1 LLFNL
6 YLGGYSKM
14 ENNDESKN
22 RTDQIYESLKDLD
35 GLKLSQKKG
44 LIVQDLQKVQKQL
57 SEVDLT
63 KGKER
68 EKFVKI
74 FNGKATD
81 LLLSIEVVE
90 KLLKEK
96 DF

>member
-1 LLFNL
+1 
-6 YLGGYSKM
+6 M
-14 ENNDESKN
+14 ENQNDDAKKRS
-22 RTDQIYESLKDLD
+22 DLIYESLKDLD
-35 GLKLSQKKG
+35 GLRLSQKKG
-44 LIVQDLQKVQKQL
+44 LIVQDLQKAQKQL
-57 SEVDLT
+57 ASVDLS

-74 FNGKATD
+74 FNGKATE

-90 KLLKEK
+90 RLLKEK

>member
-1 LLFNL
+1 
-6 YLGGYSKM
+6 M

-44 LIVQDLQKVQKQL
+44 LIVKDLQKVQKQL

>member
-1 LLFNL
+1 
-6 YLGGYSKM
+6 M